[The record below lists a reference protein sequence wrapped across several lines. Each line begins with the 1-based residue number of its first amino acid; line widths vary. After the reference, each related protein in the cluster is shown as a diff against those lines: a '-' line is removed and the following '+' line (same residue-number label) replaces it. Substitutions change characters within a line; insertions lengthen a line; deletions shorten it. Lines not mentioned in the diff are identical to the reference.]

1 MDTSSAVEIG
11 HVSSCVD
18 EFYEMGWHGVAWGGE
33 WSWTRCKTLS
43 MIPKRRET

>member
-18 EFYEMGWHGVAWGGE
+18 EFYEMGWHGVANGHGHGV
-33 WSWTRCKTLS
+33 RPC
-43 MIPKRRET
+43 P